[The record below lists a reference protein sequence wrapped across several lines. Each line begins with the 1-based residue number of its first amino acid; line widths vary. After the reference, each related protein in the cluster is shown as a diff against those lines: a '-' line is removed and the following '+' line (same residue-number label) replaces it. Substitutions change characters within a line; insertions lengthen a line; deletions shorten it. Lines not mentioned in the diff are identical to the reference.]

1 MKVYDEYKEM
11 NLPWLK
17 SIPAHWEVRRNKNIF
32 TEMKDEVGERSS
44 EYTLLSLTLNGI
56 VPRDM
61 DAGGKFPSDFGK
73 YKVVKK
79 GYMVFCLFDIDET
92 PRTVGLSNYDGML
105 TGAYTIMNVSNINP
119 RFIFY
124 YYLSLDNGK
133 QLKPLYTGLRK
144 TININT
150 FQSTKIP
157 VPPSDEQD
165 QIVKYLDWK
174 ISEVNRLIS
183 VKKKQVSTYKEL
195 RKAIID
201 QGILHGFA
209 NVERKDSGVYCL
221 GEVPASWYVLPLKRI
236 CRANA
241 SISDIVK
248 TKDDSDLV
256 TFLPMENVSET
267 GVIDCSIK
275 KAISDVRTGF
285 SSFAKG
291 DVVVAKIT
299 PCFENGKGACL
310 DELDTDIGFG
320 TTEFINLRSSE
331 KVLSRYLYMIT
342 MTRPFRKLGEEVMTG
357 SAGQK
362 RVSAN
367 YIKNFTL
374 GIPSIEE
381 QKCILVEIDKRLAQI
396 DKTIEIECKS
406 INNLQELKVRIISDT
421 VTGVIDV
428 RKVDIPKYEYVEDQ
442 LDEETDGDNIE
453 IEEQED

>member
-157 VPPSDEQD
+157 VPPNDEQD

-174 ISEVNRLIS
+174 ISEVNRLIA

-221 GEVPASWYVLPLKRI
+221 GEVPTSWDVLPLKRI

-285 SSFAKG
+285 SSFSKG

-362 RVSAN
+362 RVSVN

-396 DKTIEIECKS
+396 DKTIEIECKN

-421 VTGVIDV
+421 ITGAIDV

-442 LDEETDGDNIE
+442 LDEETDGDDIE